1 MMVGQTATVSTLVIV
16 DGQPKAPTLAGK
28 GGLILG
34 YPAFPS
40 KDSNKAVSSPQI

>member
-1 MMVGQTATVSTLVIV
+1 MIVGQTATVSTFVTV
-16 DGQPKAPTLAGK
+16 EGQPNNPTFAGK

-40 KDSNKAVSSPQI
+40 RDSIRAVSSPQI